1 MSELPLIIEPDEL
14 EQHLNDEGLL
24 IIDLCK
30 HAQYVQGHIP
40 GAAFLEYGHIT
51 GMNKPTMGLLP
62 DEAQLS
68 HILSTLGMTPETHV
82 VAYDDEGGGKAAR
95 LIWTLNAAGHT
106 KTSLLNG
113 GLISWANEGHSLDN
127 EAVHTTPAHYEVSY
141 SNMDVV
147 ADTDYILKNLENK
160 NVALL
165 DARSAAEYD
174 GSKKFAERGGHIPG
188 AIHFEWTDGMDR
200 QRNYRLLADDELKS
214 KLNALGLT
222 EDKEIIVYCQTHHRS
237 ALSYFMLKQLGYEK
251 VRGYP
256 GSWSEWGNRMDTPVE
271 V

>member
-1 MSELPLIIEPDEL
+1 
-14 EQHLNDEGLL
+14 
-24 IIDLCK
+24 
-30 HAQYVQGHIP
+30 
-40 GAAFLEYGHIT
+40 
-51 GMNKPTMGLLP
+51 
-62 DEAQLS
+62 
-68 HILSTLGMTPETHV
+68 
-82 VAYDDEGGGKAAR
+82 
-95 LIWTLNAAGHT
+95 
-106 KTSLLNG
+106 
-113 GLISWANEGHSLDN
+113 
-127 EAVHTTPAHYEVSY
+127 
-141 SNMDVV
+141 
-147 ADTDYILKNLENK
+147 
-160 NVALL
+160 
-165 DARSAAEYD
+165 EYD